1 MTETGDGESLYCK
14 KIDRARIISEGP
26 MQYLATIIL
35 LAGLTLLYD
44 PSLISAA
51 SSPEFPT
58 SAGGFSLNTPIEDY
72 PVANH
77 DNYLNEVI
85 VTDLN
90 GYRKGFITYGTCR
103 NPGKILRIKLKYEDG
118 SFKFFQELLK
128 RYKIEFGPKPKFSGD
143 QFGNV
148 KSWEWSFTDEKD
160 QRVKLVLQHN
170 LKDSDESI
178 GNLVKLSLPDQM
190 NDERLCFNERHDP
203 ADGGKSKSERSEKRN
218 WQLLIPQ

>member
-1 MTETGDGESLYCK
+1 
-14 KIDRARIISEGP
+14 

-35 LAGLTLLYD
+35 LAGLSLLYH
-44 PSLISAA
+44 PSPLSAA
-51 SSPEFPT
+51 SSPKIPT
-58 SAGGFSLNTPIEDY
+58 TAGGFSLNSPIEDY

-103 NPGKILRIKLKYEDG
+103 NPGKILRVKLKYDDR

-128 RYKIEFGPKPKFSGD
+128 RYREKFGPKPKFSGD

-148 KSWEWSFTDEKD
+148 KSWKWSFTDENN
-160 QRVKLVLQHN
+160 QRITLVLQHN

-178 GNLVKLSLPDQM
+178 GNMVKLSLPDSM
-190 NDERLCFNERHDP
+190 NDERLCFNERHHP
-203 ADGGKSKSERSEKRN
+203 EDGDKKKSKPSGEVD
-218 WQLLIPQ
+218 WQILIPQ